1 MIKLYYLRLEEVG
14 RPNYLQIFPRF
25 YHHYFRSVVLEEEPE
40 GLVASEAQVFLV
52 EE

>member
-14 RPNYLQIFPRF
+14 RPNYLQIFSRF
-25 YHHYFRSVVLEEEPE
+25 HHYFRAVVLEEEPE

-52 EE
+52 EQ